1 MREGARA
8 GGQHVRDRRESSGRL
23 ESYGRGVVEIDDS
36 DNPERQAE
44 TLIKRL
50 RATFSTPQYA
60 PPVLPVAALDVHRL
74 SQARNVKLDEVLAT
88 LEKDPLLA
96 ARVLRVANS
105 SLYAGAPLQSLQH
118 AVMRLGM
125 KNLASVVWE
134 VAMNMKV
141 FRCKTYNDPMEQ
153 VRKHSTAVAHL
164 SRLVAEQTPIPLDY
178 AFLCGLLHDVGAAA
192 ILLLLGERGPVE
204 TPPLPSFVLDEVLLD
219 VHAEASQIIA
229 KNWKLPDDLQL
240 VLAHHHAVH
249 VGGHAHPTAAVIALA
264 QKLAAEEG
272 AALGHAGP
280 HWDVT
285 PDSALR
291 VAEQALGIREPAF
304 EKLRTRANKLLQDL
318 AQSG

>member
-1 MREGARA
+1 M
-8 GGQHVRDRRESSGRL
+8 RDRRESSSRADNH
-23 ESYGRGVVEIDDS
+23 GRGVVEIDDTE
-36 DNPERQAE
+36 DPGRQAD
-44 TLIKRL
+44 TLIKRV
-50 RATFSTPQYA
+50 RATFSTPQYT

-74 SQARNVKLDEVLAT
+74 SVAKNVKLDEVLAT

-118 AVMRLGM
+118 AVMRLGL

-141 FRCKTYNDPMEQ
+141 FRCKTYNEPMEL
-153 VRKHSTAVAHL
+153 VRRHSTAVAHL

-192 ILLLLGERGPVE
+192 ILLLLGERGPIE
-204 TPPLPSFVLDEVLLD
+204 TPPLPSFVLDEVQLN
-219 VHAEASQIIA
+219 VHAEASRIIA

-240 VLAHHHAVH
+240 VLAHHHAVN
-249 VGGHAHPTAAVIALA
+249 VGGHAHPTAAVITLA

-272 AALGHAGP
+272 AALGHAWP
-280 HWDVT
+280 SWDVT
-285 PDSALR
+285 SESSVR
-291 VAEQALGIREPAF
+291 IAEQALGIREAAF
-304 EKLRTRANKLLQDL
+304 EKLRKRANQLLQDL
-318 AQSG
+318 AQNA